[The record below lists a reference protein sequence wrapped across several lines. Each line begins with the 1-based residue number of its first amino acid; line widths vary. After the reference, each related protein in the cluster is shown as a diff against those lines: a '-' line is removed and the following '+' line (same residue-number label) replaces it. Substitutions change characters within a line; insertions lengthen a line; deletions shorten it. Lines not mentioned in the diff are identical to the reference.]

1 MSFIRD
7 NGINYWPMPAESPD
21 LNPIEMLWNELKC
34 NLRKVV
40 KPTNKEELVE
50 GIRKFWETV
59 GIEKCQC
66 YIGHLWKVVPE
77 IVRREGKASGY

>member
-7 NGINYWPMPAESPD
+7 NGINYWPTPAESPD

-50 GIRKFWETV
+50 GIRKF
-59 GIEKCQC
+59 
-66 YIGHLWKVVPE
+66 
-77 IVRREGKASGY
+77 